1 MLLSL
6 PLMILGSRLAFR
18 PLMLLVIGV
27 FCAGQ
32 ALSALAP
39 SYGLLMAAR
48 LVVACA
54 HSVFWA
60 IAAPVAVKVVDER
73 HAPMAVSAVVTG
85 SALAMVVGLPL
96 GRMVGLWLG
105 WRQTFGCVCAVS
117 ALVLA
122 YLAVVFPKI
131 PASKPFTL
139 KQLPSILRN
148 KVLMGI
154 FIVTALYAMG
164 YYTGYSYIEPFLL
177 QVGGMDE
184 QVVTMALVAFGIAGL
199 VGSAICSRFYR
210 GHRWAFA
217 VWVVAGVA
225 LALLLLRPA
234 ALGIVGVFVVCM
246 LWGIAGSGYSIVY
259 QAEIIEFASD
269 GEQTVAMAIFSGI
282 FNLGIGTGSFIGGG
296 VCTFDTIADVGFVG
310 ALIAFLA
317 LLYCAFVLI
326 KYMKAQSQR

>member
-1 MLLSL
+1 
-6 PLMILGSRLAFR
+6 
-18 PLMLLVIGV
+18 
-27 FCAGQ
+27 
-32 ALSALAP
+32 
-39 SYGLLMAAR
+39 
-48 LVVACA
+48 
-54 HSVFWA
+54 
-60 IAAPVAVKVVDER
+60 
-73 HAPMAVSAVVTG
+73 
-85 SALAMVVGLPL
+85 
-96 GRMVGLWLG
+96 
-105 WRQTFGCVCAVS
+105 
-117 ALVLA
+117 
-122 YLAVVFPKI
+122 
-131 PASKPFTL
+131 
-139 KQLPSILRN
+139 
-148 KVLMGI
+148 
-154 FIVTALYAMG
+154 
-164 YYTGYSYIEPFLL
+164 
-177 QVGGMDE
+177 MDE

-234 ALGIVGVFVVCM
+234 ALGIVGVFAVCM

-310 ALIAFLA
+310 AFIAFLA

-326 KYMKAQSQR
+326 KHMKAQSSK

>member
-1 MLLSL
+1 M
-6 PLMILGSRLAFR
+6 
-18 PLMLLVIGV
+18 
-27 FCAGQ
+27 
-32 ALSALAP
+32 
-39 SYGLLMAAR
+39 
-48 LVVACA
+48 
-54 HSVFWA
+54 
-60 IAAPVAVKVVDER
+60 
-73 HAPMAVSAVVTG
+73 
-85 SALAMVVGLPL
+85 
-96 GRMVGLWLG
+96 G

-225 LALLLLRPA
+225 LALLLLRPPPSA
-234 ALGIVGVFVVCM
+234 SSACSPSACCG
-246 LWGIAGSGYSIVY
+246 GIAGSGYSIVY

-296 VCTFDTIADVGFVG
+296 VCTFDTIAHVGYVG
-310 ALIAFLA
+310 AFIAFLA

-326 KYMKAQSQR
+326 KHMKAQSSK